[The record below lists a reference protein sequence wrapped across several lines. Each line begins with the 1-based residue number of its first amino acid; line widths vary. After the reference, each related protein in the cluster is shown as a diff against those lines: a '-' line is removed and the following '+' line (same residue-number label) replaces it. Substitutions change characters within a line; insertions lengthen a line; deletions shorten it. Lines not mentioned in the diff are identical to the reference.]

1 MSWTIVY
8 FCSCKPY
15 ELTHEIFDW
24 NEKNV
29 SVDATDGIVDG
40 CTCSDSEALSPVLT
54 VEGGQIQGVKVENTD
69 V

>member
-1 MSWTIVY
+1 MT
-8 FCSCKPY
+8 
-15 ELTHEIFDW
+15 EITKMFLLMPLM
-24 NEKNV
+24 
-29 SVDATDGIVDG
+29 ALLMG

>member
-1 MSWTIVY
+1 MTVMKKL
-8 FCSCKPY
+8 FLLMP
-15 ELTHEIFDW
+15 LM
-24 NEKNV
+24 
-29 SVDATDGIVDG
+29 ALLMG

>member
-1 MSWTIVY
+1 MTEIKKM
-8 FCSCKPY
+8 FL
-15 ELTHEIFDW
+15 LTPLM
-24 NEKNV
+24 
-29 SVDATDGIVDG
+29 ALLMG